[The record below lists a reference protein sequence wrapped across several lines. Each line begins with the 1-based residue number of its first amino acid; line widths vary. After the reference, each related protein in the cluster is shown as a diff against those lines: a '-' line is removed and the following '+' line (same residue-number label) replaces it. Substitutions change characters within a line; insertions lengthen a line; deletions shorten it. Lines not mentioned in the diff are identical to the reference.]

1 MTIHK
6 TAAVFSL
13 GLLSANVSAIDFTY
27 LNGDPLNGY
36 NRLGTPNNMIDRSA
50 DMPTDILNNIY
61 SMLPESQYVN
71 PAYVDTNLKSNI
83 IVDSDFEGIVT
94 ATVTFL
100 NEGAGYRNSF
110 GYFIYDPTNPPATY
124 NDIDEHV
131 IVLPNASKPTQGELA
146 QGDTVELNVNLVAGQ
161 ALGFFIVPNGWSYT
175 GSYGT
180 VSGLGPW
187 GQPFYSLPHLNPE
200 PAGLKNHNVVFYDSV
215 NDFFVFGFDDQ
226 HRNSGDNDFNDL
238 LVSVE
243 TTPIYAVEGI
253 NEDGSVDA
261 NSYQVLEQSN
271 TEITST
277 SYYPSQNGRATMAFE
292 DLWPRMGDYDF
303 NDVIVSYQFEQTLN
317 NRNKLINL
325 KMTFDI
331 QAMGASY
338 HNGLNLHLPGVLANQ
353 IQSATLTKNGT
364 LVNDDLLEAGHLEAH
379 LTLFNDLKTTIS
391 SVCNMYRTLTDC
403 TEEAD
408 GIYVLNISFTEAI
421 DTAVIGS
428 APYDTYLFAT
438 DNKYHGLYGTRS
450 WEVHSKL
457 HDGSSLFDTSLLGLQ
472 DDRSTGQ
479 QTFVNKNNF
488 PWVIN
493 IPGNWQHPKENADIL
508 RAYPLFK
515 TWVTSDG
522 KQANNWYQPENAN
535 PDLLY

>member
-1 MTIHK
+1 MNINK
-6 TAAVFSL
+6 PAAVFSL
-13 GLLSANVSAIDFTY
+13 SLISASTLAIDFTY
-27 LNGDPLNGY
+27 LNGDPLTGY
-36 NRLGTPNNMIDRSA
+36 TTLGTPTNIVDRSA
-50 DMPTDILNNIY
+50 QMPTDILNNIY

-71 PAYVDTNLKSNI
+71 PEFVDDSLKSNI
-83 IVDSDFEGIVT
+83 VVDSSFEGIVT

-100 NEGAGYRNSF
+100 NEGAGYRNAF
-110 GYFIYDPTNPPATY
+110 GYFLFDPANPPATY

-131 IVLPNASKPTQGELA
+131 IVLPNASKPTQGELI
-146 QGDTVELNVNLVAGQ
+146 QGHTVALDVNLTAGQ
-161 ALGFFIVPNGWSYT
+161 AMGFFIVPNGWSYS

-200 PAGLKNHNVVFYDSV
+200 PEGLQHHNVVFYDSV

-243 TTPIYAVEGI
+243 TTPIFAVEGI

-277 SYYPSQNGRATMAFE
+277 TYYPSQNGRATLAFE

-303 NDVIVSYQFEQTLN
+303 NDVILSYQFEHTLN

-338 HNGLNLHLPGVLANQ
+338 HNGLNIHLPGVLANQ
-353 IQSATLTKNGT
+353 IQSATLTKNSV
-364 LVNDDLLEAGHLEAH
+364 LMSDDLIEAGHLEAH
-379 LTLFNDLKTTIS
+379 LTLVEDFQTTIS
-391 SVCNMYRTLTDC
+391 SACDMYRTLTDC
-403 TEEAD
+403 TEDID
-408 GIYVLNISFTEAI
+408 GTYVLDVTFTQAI
-421 DTAVIGS
+421 EPSVMGP
-428 APYDTYLFAT
+428 APYDTYLFAV
-438 DNKYHGLYGTRS
+438 DNKYHGLYGSRS

-457 HDGSSLFDTSLLGLQ
+457 HEGSSMFDTSLLGIE
-472 DDRSTGQ
+472 DDQSNGLN
-479 QTFVNKNNF
+479 TFVNQNNF

-493 IPGNWQHPKENADIL
+493 IPGSWQHPKENADIL
-508 RAYPLFK
+508 RVYPQFR
-515 TWVTSDG
+515 TWVMSDG
-522 KQANNWYQPENAN
+522 SEAKDWYQPDNAN
-535 PDLLY
+535 AQLLY